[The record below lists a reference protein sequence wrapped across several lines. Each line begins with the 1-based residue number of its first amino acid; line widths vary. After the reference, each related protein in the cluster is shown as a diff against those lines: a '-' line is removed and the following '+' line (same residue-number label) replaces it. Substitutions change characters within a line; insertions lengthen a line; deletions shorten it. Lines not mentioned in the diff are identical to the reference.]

1 MPRVRYNPGSVKRL
15 ARILLNAATA
25 LSLILFAAT
34 VVLCVR
40 SYWVADAWGWSSG
53 KRSVQC
59 GIASGRLRID
69 ASRLA
74 DEGGSWGAA
83 SRAHSRYRA
92 ADDPPTIRLPTSP
105 RNLGFAVEHR
115 IKPKNYE
122 SFLVLVPLWV
132 PLLIL
137 CGAVALFRRSAK
149 RSLREQRR
157 RAGACP
163 HCGYDLRATP
173 ERCPECG
180 TIPAR

>member
-1 MPRVRYNPGSVKRL
+1 VKRL

-74 DEGGSWGAA
+74 DEGGS
-83 SRAHSRYRA
+83 
-92 ADDPPTIRLPTSP
+92 
-105 RNLGFAVEHR
+105 
-115 IKPKNYE
+115 
-122 SFLVLVPLWV
+122 
-132 PLLIL
+132 
-137 CGAVALFRRSAK
+137 
-149 RSLREQRR
+149 
-157 RAGACP
+157 
-163 HCGYDLRATP
+163 
-173 ERCPECG
+173 
-180 TIPAR
+180 